1 MSNTIS
7 SGARKSNG
15 AGLPML
21 SFRMR
26 APASSMRS
34 ASSTTGPRTSYSTL
48 SSLVDFL
55 ISRMVSLLGSVRSMI
70 GVAEA
75 SACAPAAG
83 AAPPAPC
90 DELAGPLVPSAALRD
105 AASGSIS
112 PAPSISHA
120 AGTPSMSASTSPTG
134 LRGTVL
140 PFAYWL
146 TWLFPSFI
154 PRSPAMRMRS
164 ACL

>member
-55 ISRMVSLLGSVRSMI
+55 ISRMVSLLGSVRSMT
-70 GVAEA
+70 GAAKA
-75 SACAPAAG
+75 SARSSAAG
-83 AAPPAPC
+83 AAPPAPFGA
-90 DELAGPLVPSAALRD
+90 LAGPLAPPAVLRD
-105 AASGSIS
+105 AVSGSIS
-112 PAPSISHA
+112 PVPSISHA
-120 AGTPSMSASTSPTG
+120 AGTPSTSASTSPTG